1 VLRRVS
7 HLDHPS
13 FPPPFSVGGLS
24 VFAACAS
31 NAPYV
36 FPTFFDYVQ
45 IFGLLL
51 ILGPIVPQILDLG
64 SLIGT
69 SVEN

>member
-1 VLRRVS
+1 M
-7 HLDHPS
+7 DHPS

-36 FPTFFDYVQ
+36 FPTFFDYEQ

-51 ILGPIVPQILDLG
+51 ALGPIAPQILHRG